1 MTSWARAAAYMPTP
15 NALIIATM
23 APSMMPITSR
33 AWFSVHSSDASALG
47 APGGIGTWRAPVPRM
62 NTHSAATTRPI
73 ATTTSVAIRSRIS
86 PGSVES
92 SQSSQ
97 PGLRLIDGGT
107 RRTSGEGDACRIESA
122 VTCAPEERYSR
133 LLSLAYEIL

>member
-1 MTSWARAAAYMPTP
+1 MSWARALAYMPTP
-15 NALIIATM
+15 NPLIIARI

-33 AWFSVHSSDASALG
+33 AWFSVHSSAAAAAG
-47 APGGIGTWRAPVPRM
+47 VPCGIGACRAPVTRM
-62 NTHSAATTRPI
+62 KIHSANTTTPI

-97 PGLRLIDGGT
+97 AGLRLIVGGT
-107 RRTSGEGDACRIESA
+107 RG
-122 VTCAPEERYSR
+122 
-133 LLSLAYEIL
+133 